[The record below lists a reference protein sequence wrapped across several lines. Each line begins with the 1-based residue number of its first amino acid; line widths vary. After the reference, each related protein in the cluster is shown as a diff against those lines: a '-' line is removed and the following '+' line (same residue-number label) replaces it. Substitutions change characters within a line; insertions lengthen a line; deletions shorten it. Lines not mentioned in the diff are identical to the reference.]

1 MIVLETIVVIDTMP
15 SKFSSISFLSH
26 FEEIEDP
33 RIERHKLHSLS
44 DILLIMFSGSI
55 CGAESWQDF
64 ADFGESKLDYL
75 RRFTA
80 LKNGSPSKNTLH
92 RVISSIKP
100 EQFKTCFH
108 QWIQGVHRELG
119 DVIAIDG
126 KVLRGSFDNATE
138 QSAIHMVSAFST
150 STKLVL
156 AQQKVDE
163 KSNEITA
170 IPKLL
175 EMLMLK
181 GAVVTMDAMGCQ
193 KSITQN
199 IIDADGDYAIAV
211 KGNQRSLHEK
221 LKTHFNNI
229 FDMRHHKKVDV
240 SINKENNRNRI
251 EQRLCLATSDIDW
264 LEGKENW
271 AGLKSVIVVE
281 SKRTIDNRMSVEK
294 RYYISSL
301 EADAE
306 KLNSIARAHWGIENS
321 LHWILDVTFNED
333 ASRNRLND
341 TPENMAMVKH
351 VVLNQLQV
359 ARHGLKK
366 GMSIKSLRKNAGWN
380 DSVLD
385 KILTTSF

>member
-1 MIVLETIVVIDTMP
+1 MP
-15 SKFSSISFLSH
+15 SKSSSISFLSN
-26 FEEIEDP
+26 FENIEDP
-33 RIERHKLHSLS
+33 RIDRHKLHSLS
-44 DILLIMFSGSI
+44 DILLIIFSGSI

-64 ADFGESKLDYL
+64 ADFAEAKLDYL

-80 LKNGSPSKNTLH
+80 LENGAPSKNTLH
-92 RVISSIKP
+92 RVISRINP

-108 QWIQGVHRELG
+108 QWIRGIQRELG

-126 KVLRGSFDNATE
+126 KVLRGSFDKATE

-150 STKLVL
+150 GTKLVL

-175 EMLMLK
+175 DMLMLK

-193 KSITQN
+193 KSITRN
-199 IIDADGDYAIAV
+199 IINAGGDYAIAV
-211 KGNQRSLHEK
+211 KGNQKKLHEQ
-221 LKTHFNNI
+221 LKTHFNNV
-229 FDMRHHKKVDV
+229 FDMQYHKQVDV
-240 SINKENNRNRI
+240 SMSKEKNRNRI
-251 EQRLCLATSDIDW
+251 EQRLCLATSNIDW
-264 LEGKENW
+264 LEEKEKW

-281 SKRTIDNRMSVEK
+281 SKRTLNGKTSVEK

-301 EADAE
+301 EANAE
-306 KLNSIARAHWGIENS
+306 RLNSIARAHWGIGNS
-321 LHWILDVTFNED
+321 LHWILDATFNED

-341 TPENMAMVKH
+341 TPENMALIKH

-359 ARHGLKK
+359 AKRDFKK
-366 GMSIKSLRKNAGWN
+366 GMSIKGLRKNAGWKYV
-380 DSVLD
+380 VLD
-385 KILTTSF
+385 KVLMARL

>member
-1 MIVLETIVVIDTMP
+1 MP
-15 SKFSSISFLSH
+15 SKSSSISFLSH
-26 FEEIEDP
+26 FEKIEDP
-33 RIERHKLHSLS
+33 RIDRHKLHSLS
-44 DILLIMFSGSI
+44 DILLIVFSGSI
-55 CGAESWQDF
+55 CGAESWEDF
-64 ADFGESKLDYL
+64 AEFGEMKLDYL

-80 LKNGSPSKNTLH
+80 LENGAPSKNTLH
-92 RVISSIKP
+92 RVISSINP
-100 EQFKTCFH
+100 EQFKECFH
-108 QWIQGVHRELG
+108 QWVQGVHRELG

-126 KVLRGSFDNATE
+126 KVLRGSFDKATE

-175 EMLMLK
+175 DMLMLK

-199 IIDADGDYAIAV
+199 IIDAKGDYAIAV
-211 KGNQRSLHEK
+211 KGNQKKLHDQ
-221 LKTHFNNI
+221 LKTHFNNT
-229 FDMRHHKKVDV
+229 FDMQHHKKVDV
-240 SINKENNRNRI
+240 NFNQENNRNRV
-251 EQRLCLATSDIDW
+251 EERLCLATSDIGW

-281 SKRTIDNRMSVEK
+281 SKRTINDRTSVEK

-321 LHWILDVTFNED
+321 LHWVLDMTFGED

-341 TPENMAMVKH
+341 APENMALIKH
-351 VVLNQLQV
+351 VVLNQLQ
-359 ARHGLKK
+359 AAKPHFKK
-366 GMSIKSLRKNAGWN
+366 RTSIKGLRKSAGWK
-380 DSVLD
+380 DAVLD
-385 KILTTSF
+385 KILVTKL

>member
-1 MIVLETIVVIDTMP
+1 MP
-15 SKFSSISFLSH
+15 SESSSISFLSH
-26 FEEIEDP
+26 FEKIEDP
-33 RIERHKLHSLS
+33 RIDRHKLHSLS
-44 DILLIMFSGSI
+44 DILLIIFSGSI

-75 RRFTA
+75 RRFTS
-80 LKNGSPSKNTLH
+80 LENGIPSKNTLH

-100 EQFKTCFH
+100 EQFKACFH
-108 QWIQGVHRELG
+108 QWIQGVQRELG

-126 KVLRGSFDNATE
+126 KVLRGSYDKATE

-175 EMLMLK
+175 DLLMLK

-193 KSITQN
+193 KSITKN
-199 IIDADGDYAIAV
+199 IIDAGGDYAIAV
-211 KGNQRSLHEK
+211 KGNQKKLHEQ
-221 LKTHFNNI
+221 LKTHFNNT
-229 FDMRHHKKVDV
+229 FDMQYHKKVDV
-240 SINKENNRNRI
+240 SISKENNRDRV
-251 EQRLCLATSDIDW
+251 EQRLCLATSNLDW
-264 LEGKENW
+264 LEGKDNW
-271 AGLKSVIVVE
+271 TGLKSVIVVE
-281 SKRTIDNRMSVEK
+281 SKRTLKNRTSVEK

-301 EADAE
+301 GANAE
-306 KLNSIARAHWGIENS
+306 SLNNIARAHWGIENS

-333 ASRNRLND
+333 ASRNRLSD
-341 TPENMAMVKH
+341 IPENMAMVKH

-359 ARHGLKK
+359 AKHDFKK

-380 DSVLD
+380 DAALD
-385 KILTTSF
+385 KILMANL